1 MNSIFQSKIFN
12 INFNKKN
19 PLFLSYL
26 PFLQLPLAQKNQNY
40 PKYNAINEIEENK
53 ELNYI
58 SKKRG
63 RKKKLQE
70 NINNINQDEKVH
82 NKFSSDNMKKKLKTL
97 FHNYMI
103 DLLNNLMKE
112 HFKENRMKFIKVNS
126 RITKDINIE
135 YNRNLFN
142 KKIKDIII
150 DESNKYKNRNN
161 NKECIKYIET
171 QKDNENIIK
180 ILNTTYKTL
189 FIEYYLNNFK
199 SNKYNVKSFEEHKEK
214 LLKEYGKEYLDKFIE
229 NANNFIQFFENGKN
243 RKSKKM
249 KKIEFVT
256 NNSESELL
264 ETNNSK
270 EITCFNNNEKYYSK
284 KDMVSSSTQTD
295 ICNINTKIIII
306 D

>member
-1 MNSIFQSKIFN
+1 
-12 INFNKKN
+12 
-19 PLFLSYL
+19 
-26 PFLQLPLAQKNQNY
+26 
-40 PKYNAINEIEENK
+40 
-53 ELNYI
+53 
-58 SKKRG
+58 
-63 RKKKLQE
+63 
-70 NINNINQDEKVH
+70 
-82 NKFSSDNMKKKLKTL
+82 MKKKLKTL

-229 NANNFIQFFENGKN
+229 NANNFIQFENGKN